1 MEKVHGIVYE
11 FRDFSEKFWEVKSK
25 KNFSKTYK
33 NDEKIKRNQD
43 FLILFGLIVHSND
56 IMSIIIHVYHYENKE
71 NSL

>member
-1 MEKVHGIVYE
+1 MISEIFRKSFEK
-11 FRDFSEKFWEVKSK
+11 SNP

-56 IMSIIIHVYHYENKE
+56 IMSIIIHVYHYENEE